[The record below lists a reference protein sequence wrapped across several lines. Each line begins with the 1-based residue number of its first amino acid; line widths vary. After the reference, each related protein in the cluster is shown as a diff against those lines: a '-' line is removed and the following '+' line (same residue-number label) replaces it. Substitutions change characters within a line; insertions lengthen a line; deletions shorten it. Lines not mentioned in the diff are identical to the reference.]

1 MTAPA
6 PFNNTPHTGGVS
18 EERPATHNG
27 PSSGLRSQSNGK
39 VSPVINRGSWP
50 GSLRSLGEE
59 RWQSGRMRVF
69 AKDVSGQKLDRGFES
84 RPLRLV
90 KKVEANMPCFQGFLK
105 SESLL
110 TSVTLL
116 INHQPRDRRGVTL
129 LKLC

>member
-1 MTAPA
+1 MTTPA
-6 PFNNTPHTGGVS
+6 PFDNTPHTGGVS

-84 RPLRLV
+84 RPLRLDFRQ
-90 KKVEANMPCFQGFLK
+90 A
-105 SESLL
+105 
-110 TSVTLL
+110 
-116 INHQPRDRRGVTL
+116 
-129 LKLC
+129 

>member
-6 PFNNTPHTGGVS
+6 PFENTPHTGGVS

-90 KKVEANMPCFQGFLK
+90 KNVEANMPCFQGFLK